1 VVLSVEGKSRSLSE
15 GLEMW
20 IESPPPHKLDVRTQR
35 IYAELADAHG
45 RVDGVMRV
53 HALRPHSL
61 DAHLKLYRSVLHH
74 PANKVPRWLLETIG
88 VLVSRLNGCEY
99 CVVHHS
105 QSLAEVLGDE
115 ARAQELLRWVDLP
128 DDMPEGIFSDKEC
141 LALAYAGHLTVGPTQ
156 IHEDQIAELRGA
168 GWTDGEILEINQA
181 ASYFNYVNRSVMGL
195 GVKLEPW
202 RQA

>member
-1 VVLSVEGKSRSLSE
+1 LAFSIENRERPVSD

-20 IESPPPHKLDVRTQR
+20 IESPAPHELDLQTQR
-35 IYAELADAHG
+35 IYAELADSRG

-53 HALRPHSL
+53 HALRPHTL

-74 PANKVPRWLLETIG
+74 PANQVPRWLLEAIG

-99 CVVHHS
+99 CAIHHT
-105 QSLAEVLGDE
+105 QSLAAVLGDE
-115 ARAQELLRWVDLP
+115 NRARELLRWVELP
-128 DDMPEGIFSDKEC
+128 EDMPKDVFTDKEC
-141 LALAYAGHLTVGPTQ
+141 LALAYAGHLTVAPTQ

-181 ASYFNYVNRSVMGL
+181 AAYFSYVNRSVMGL
-195 GVKLEPW
+195 GVQLEPW
-202 RQA
+202 RKE